1 MINRVSGAGH
11 RGISPSGVS
20 RSAFGSR
27 LRVPAADGRDADS
40 RVADARARHPS
51 PEVGSTFAQELRSD
65 LHLCTVFSPAL
76 NASRF
81 VRLLYFHQHFAT
93 PRGASGTRSYEFA
106 RALIARGHQV
116 TIVCGAHAQS
126 GLELPYDA
134 ERGWHRG
141 DVDGIDVI
149 SLPLAYANRD
159 SLIRRGWT
167 FLRFA
172 LRSVRLAL
180 QLDYD
185 LAFATSTPI
194 TAVIPG
200 LAAKWFRGKPFVFEV
215 RDLWPELPR
224 ALGLRNPFV
233 LGGMSLLEFLG
244 YRSADACIGLSPG
257 IVDGIR
263 ARADERLPVTMIP
276 NGCDLEVF
284 HPSKRAKLKLPGIGL
299 DDFVAGFTGAH
310 GVANGLD
317 ALLDVAAELKR
328 RGDTRVK
335 LVFIGDGKEK
345 ERLAAAAAERG
356 LTNCLFF
363 PSVPKAELT
372 ASLDCGLMVLKDVP
386 AFYRGTSPN
395 KFFDYLAAGI
405 PVVNNYPG
413 WLAGLIEEHQ
423 CGVVVPPGD
432 AAAFADALQ
441 RLAADPTSCRAMGAA
456 ARALGEK
463 EFARPK
469 LADRFVTTLEATA
482 HHHHA

>member
-1 MINRVSGAGH
+1 M
-11 RGISPSGVS
+11 
-20 RSAFGSR
+20 
-27 LRVPAADGRDADS
+27 
-40 RVADARARHPS
+40 
-51 PEVGSTFAQELRSD
+51 
-65 LHLCTVFSPAL
+65 TV
-76 NASRF
+76 
-81 VRLLYFHQHFAT
+81 
-93 PRGASGTRSYEFA
+93 
-106 RALIARGHQV
+106 
-116 TIVCGAHAQS
+116 VCGAHAYS
-126 GLELPYDA
+126 GLDFPYDA
-134 ERGWHRG
+134 DCCWHRG

-159 SLIRRGWT
+159 SLLRRGWT

-200 LAAKWFRGKPFVFEV
+200 LAAKGLRGKPFVFEV

-244 YRSADACIGLSPG
+244 YRSAEACIGLSPG
-257 IVDGIR
+257 IVEGIR
-263 ARADERLPVTMIP
+263 ARADERLPVAMIP
-276 NGCDLEVF
+276 NGCDLELF
-284 HPSKRAKLKLPGIGL
+284 HPSKRSKLTLPGLGP

-317 ALLDVAAELKR
+317 ALLAVAGELKR

-345 ERLAAAAAERG
+345 ERLAVRATELG

-363 PSVPKAELT
+363 PPMPKAELGAIT
-372 ASLDCGLMVLKDVP
+372 ASLDCGLMVLRDIP

-413 WLAGLIEEHQ
+413 WLAGLITEHR
-423 CGVVVPPGD
+423 CGLVVPPGNPV
-432 AAAFADALQ
+432 AFADALQ
-441 RLAADPTSCRAMGAA
+441 RLAANADERRAMGAA

-463 EFARPK
+463 EFARPL
-469 LADRFVTTLEATA
+469 LAGRFIATLEAVA
-482 HHHHA
+482 HQHHA

>member
-1 MINRVSGAGH
+1 
-11 RGISPSGVS
+11 
-20 RSAFGSR
+20 
-27 LRVPAADGRDADS
+27 
-40 RVADARARHPS
+40 
-51 PEVGSTFAQELRSD
+51 
-65 LHLCTVFSPAL
+65 
-76 NASRF
+76 

-116 TIVCGAHAQS
+116 TIVCGAHAHS

-134 ERGWHRG
+134 DRGWQRG
-141 DVDGIDVI
+141 DIDGIDVI
-149 SLPLAYANRD
+149 SLPLAYSNRD
-159 SLIRRGWT
+159 SLLRRGWT

-172 LRSVRLAL
+172 GRSVRLAL
-180 QLDYD
+180 ELDYE

-244 YRSADACIGLSPG
+244 YRSADACVGLSPG

-263 ARADERLPVTMIP
+263 ARSAASLPIAMIP

-284 HPSKRAKLKLPGIGL
+284 HPAKRAHLTLPGITPG
-299 DDFVAGFTGAH
+299 DFVAGFTGAH

-328 RGDTRVK
+328 RGDARVK
-335 LVFIGDGKEK
+335 LAFIGDGKEK
-345 ERLAAAAAERG
+345 GRLAALAAERG
-356 LTNCLFF
+356 LDNCLFY
-363 PSVPKAELT
+363 PPVPKAELGAIT
-372 ASLDCGLMVLKDVP
+372 ASLDCGLMVLKDIP

-413 WLAGLIEEHQ
+413 WLAGLIREHE
-423 CGVVVPPGD
+423 CGIVVPPGD
-432 AAAFADALQ
+432 PIVFADALQ
-441 RLAADPTSCRAMGAA
+441 RLAADPAACRVMGAA

-463 EFARPK
+463 EFARPR
-469 LADRFVTTLEATA
+469 LAERFVATLEAVRL
-482 HHHHA
+482 

>member
-1 MINRVSGAGH
+1 MH
-11 RGISPSGVS
+11 Y
-20 RSAFGSR
+20 
-27 LRVPAADGRDADS
+27 
-40 RVADARARHPS
+40 
-51 PEVGSTFAQELRSD
+51 
-65 LHLCTVFSPAL
+65 
-76 NASRF
+76 
-81 VRLLYFHQHFAT
+81 LYFHQHFAT

-116 TIVCGAHAQS
+116 TIVCGAHAHS

-134 ERGWHRG
+134 DRGWHRG
-141 DVDGIDVI
+141 DIDGIDVI
-149 SLPLAYANRD
+149 SLPLSYSNRD
-159 SLIRRGWT
+159 SLLRRGWT

-172 LRSVRLAL
+172 GRSVRLAL
-180 QLDYD
+180 ELDYD

-263 ARADERLPVTMIP
+263 ARSADSLPIAMIP

-284 HPSKRAKLKLPGIGL
+284 HPAKRAHLTLPGIAPG
-299 DDFVAGFTGAH
+299 DFVAGFTGAH
-310 GVANGLD
+310 GIANGLD

-328 RGDTRVK
+328 RGDARVK
-335 LVFIGDGKEK
+335 LAFIGDGKEK
-345 ERLAAAAAERG
+345 GRLAALAAERG
-356 LTNCLFF
+356 LDNCLFY
-363 PSVPKAELT
+363 PPVPKAELGAIT
-372 ASLDCGLMVLKDVP
+372 ASLDCGLMVLKDIP

-413 WLAGLIEEHQ
+413 WLAGLIRDNE
-423 CGVVVPPGD
+423 CGIVVPPAD
-432 AAAFADALQ
+432 PVAFADALQ
-441 RLAADPTSCRAMGAA
+441 RLAADPAACRVMGAA

-463 EFARPK
+463 EFARPR
-469 LADRFVTTLEATA
+469 LAERFVATLEAVRL
-482 HHHHA
+482 

>member
-1 MINRVSGAGH
+1 V
-11 RGISPSGVS
+11 
-20 RSAFGSR
+20 
-27 LRVPAADGRDADS
+27 
-40 RVADARARHPS
+40 
-51 PEVGSTFAQELRSD
+51 
-65 LHLCTVFSPAL
+65 TV
-76 NASRF
+76 
-81 VRLLYFHQHFAT
+81 
-93 PRGASGTRSYEFA
+93 
-106 RALIARGHQV
+106 
-116 TIVCGAHAQS
+116 VCGAHAYS
-126 GLELPYDA
+126 GLDFPYDA
-134 ERGWHRG
+134 DCCWHRG

-159 SLIRRGWT
+159 SLLRRGWT

-200 LAAKWFRGKPFVFEV
+200 LAAKWLRGKPFVFEV

-244 YRSADACIGLSPG
+244 YRSAEACIGLSPG
-257 IVDGIR
+257 IVEGIR
-263 ARADERLPVTMIP
+263 ARADERLPVAMIP
-276 NGCDLEVF
+276 NGCDLELF
-284 HPSKRAKLKLPGIGL
+284 HPSKRSKLTLPGLGP

-317 ALLDVAAELKR
+317 ALLAVAGELKR

-345 ERLAAAAAERG
+345 ERLAVRATELG

-363 PSVPKAELT
+363 PPMPKPELGAIT
-372 ASLDCGLMVLKDVP
+372 ASLDCGLMVLRDIP

-413 WLAGLIEEHQ
+413 WLAGLITEHR
-423 CGVVVPPGD
+423 CGLVVPPGNPV
-432 AAAFADALQ
+432 AFADALQ
-441 RLAADPTSCRAMGAA
+441 RLAANADERRAMGAA

-463 EFARPK
+463 EFARPL
-469 LADRFVTTLEATA
+469 LAGRFIATLEAVA
-482 HHHHA
+482 HQHHA